1 MKRIIKETDS
11 NGKTRYVVEKNRI
24 LGFIPWRWH
33 TDTFYDADTDME
45 FYAIFDCFSEAAAFV
60 GLSDRTKVHRKEVWN
75 SDDREIKYQ
84 YVDEFLDD

>member
-33 TDTFYDADTDME
+33 TDTYYDVDYDME
-45 FYAIFDCFSEAAAFV
+45 FYAIFDSFSEAADFV
-60 GLSDRTKVHRKEVWN
+60 RLSDRTKVHRKEVWN
-75 SDDREIKYQ
+75 SDDRKIKY
-84 YVDEFLDD
+84 